1 MHFLSVRLEY
11 LCQKGACRDTHSP
24 LRVVIRRNK
33 SNMFNLRHFLLQ
45 NMRNTLSAYLDSLL
59 FHQHVLSRL
68 KTLLYFINNGRH
80 YPKTQESVYVLDFHN
95 IMLQIRSYNTIELA
109 MKVLLVSVA
118 ALIIK

>member
-1 MHFLSVRLEY
+1 
-11 LCQKGACRDTHSP
+11 
-24 LRVVIRRNK
+24 
-33 SNMFNLRHFLLQ
+33 MFNLRHFLLQ